1 MKKTFILDTNVLLH
15 DINSIYAFEDNDIV
29 IPMVVIEELDRFKS
43 EADTRGKNARMVSR
57 ALDALRGKGRLNEG
71 VPLPKG
77 GSLKIELNKPGSLP
91 QVFSVDK
98 SDNAILNIAHTL
110 AKKEGSY
117 KKNQSPV
124 IVVTKDINMRLK
136 AEALGLAAQDYIT
149 DKVNLD
155 ELYTGT
161 AELELPA
168 DQIDAFYRDKQ
179 LVLPKDTYFPNQF
192 LILKAHEGSKQ
203 SAIGRVSNNGQ
214 SLLKPLSS
222 QEPVAWGIKPL
233 NKEQRFAMEL
243 LLDDSL
249 DIVTL
254 VGTAGTG
261 KTLITLATGLQRTM
275 DENAYRRMVVCRS
288 IVPVGK
294 DLGFLPGTKEEKLD
308 PWMGAIYDNLSFLA
322 DRKNPEEGEE
332 KAHYLLDSGKIE
344 IASISHMRGR
354 SLPNQYM
361 IVDDAQNLTPH
372 EMKTIL
378 TRAGEG
384 TKIIVTGDPYQIDTP
399 YLDVESNGLTY
410 TVDRLKGQPSYGHI
424 TFTKTERSR
433 LADMASKL
441 L

>member
-15 DINSIYAFEDNDIV
+15 DVNSIYAFEDNDIV

-43 EADTRGKNARMVSR
+43 EGDSRGKSARMMSR
-57 ALDALRGKGRLNEG
+57 SLDALREQGRLNEG
-71 VPLPKG
+71 VKLPKG
-77 GSLKIELNKPGSLP
+77 GKLKIELDKPNILP
-91 QVFSVDK
+91 QVFSIDK
-98 SDNAILNIAHTL
+98 SDNSILNIAYTM

-155 ELYTGT
+155 ELYTGV
-161 AELELPA
+161 AELEVPA
-168 DQIDAFYRDKQ
+168 EKIDTFYRDKK
-179 LVLPKDTYFPNQF
+179 LVLSKDTYFPNQF
-192 LILKAHEGSKQ
+192 LILKAQGGGKQ
-203 SAIGRVSNNGQ
+203 SAIGRVSNHEPNV
-214 SLLKPLSS
+214 LKPLSS

-261 KTLITLATGLQRTM
+261 KTLVTLATGLQRTM

-308 PWMGAIYDNLSFLA
+308 AWMGAIYDNLAFLA

-344 IASISHMRGR
+344 IASVTHMRGR
-354 SLPNQYM
+354 SLPGQYM

-410 TVDRLKGQPSYGHI
+410 IVDRLKGQPSYGHI